1 MQLGAPATALA
12 LLALVACQAD
22 DRTPLPGQSSAAPA
36 EIDRVTPLPSPLP
49 AVAARVNGEPIP
61 TRNVRIAA
69 EQAIVRGV
77 VEPQERAFAYRT
89 AMRNLV
95 DRELLLQEA
104 TRRGLTA
111 DPKAL
116 EQAADQARVGYK
128 DDTAWQQFLAQ
139 QGMDEQAFRTELRVQ
154 HLVQALMLQVAR
166 EIPSQTQEAEERAF
180 FDSNPSVFETGE
192 RFRASHI
199 LLRFE
204 RDANPARKAQVRALA
219 EGVLA
224 RVLKGESFAAL
235 ARKYSQDADSAPKG
249 GELPV
254 FVKWQMVPAISQ
266 PIEGLKPGQVSDL
279 LETPFGF
286 QIFKLHERLP
296 SQKTPFEQ
304 AREQARQQVLAQR
317 RQKALQ
323 TLVAAL
329 RERAKI
335 ETYL

>member
-1 MQLGAPATALA
+1 MLRKSAWILLGLATA
-12 LLALVACQAD
+12 ACRTD
-22 DRTPLPGQSSAAPA
+22 DRTPLPEPTGDEKTA

-49 AVAARVNGEPIP
+49 AVAALVNGQPIP

-69 EQAIVRGV
+69 EQAIARGV
-77 VEPQERAFAYRT
+77 LGPQERAFAYRQAT
-89 AMRNLV
+89 HNLV
-95 DRELLLQEA
+95 ERELLLQEA
-104 TRRGLTA
+104 TRRGLSA

-128 DDTAWQQFLAQ
+128 DDAAWRQFLAQ

-166 EIPSQTQEAEERAF
+166 ETPSQTEEAEERAF
-180 FDSNPSVFETGE
+180 YDANPSVFESGE

-199 LLRFE
+199 LLRVE
-204 RDANPARKAQVRALA
+204 KDAAPARKAAVRALA

-224 RVLKGESFAAL
+224 RLHKGEDFAAL
-235 ARKYSQDADSAPKG
+235 ARKYSQDADSAQKG
-249 GELPV
+249 GELPL
-254 FVKWQMVPAISQ
+254 FAKWEMVPAITRA
-266 PIEGLKPGQVSDL
+266 IEALGPGQVSEL

-286 QIFKLHERLP
+286 QIFKVHERLP
-296 SQKTPFEQ
+296 SQKLPFEQ
-304 AREQARQQVLAQR
+304 SREQARQQILAKR
-317 RQKALQ
+317 RQQALQ
-323 TLVAAL
+323 ALVRAL

>member
-1 MQLGAPATALA
+1 
-12 LLALVACQAD
+12 VACQAD
-22 DRTPLPGQSSAAPA
+22 ERTPLPGQSSAAPA
-36 EIDRVTPLPSPLP
+36 EVDRVKPLPSPLP

-69 EQAIVRGV
+69 EQAIARGV
-77 VEPQERAFAYRT
+77 VEPQERAFAYRSAT
-89 AMRNLV
+89 RNLV

-104 TRRGLTA
+104 TRRGLSA

-166 EIPSQTQEAEERAF
+166 EIPSTTQEAEERAF
-180 FDSNPSVFETGE
+180 YDANPSVFETGE

-199 LLRFE
+199 LLRVE
-204 RDANPARKAQVRALA
+204 RDATPARKAEVRALA

-224 RVLKGESFAAL
+224 RVRKGESFAAL

-266 PIEGLKPGQVSDL
+266 PIEGLKPGGVSDL

-323 TLVAAL
+323 ALVAAL